1 MLHIFHVD
9 AGQMITLD
17 MNLAL
22 ETVGNLKNVIQE
34 ELNIAANKMVLLISG
49 GISLNNRMRVCSYS
63 AGTDT
68 NPIFLFSKSIIESP
82 IPPLPGLDSASES
95 DIEQKV
101 REHCD
106 MPVTFATVGK
116 RTQLAQHLLELA
128 RKHLSICE
136 NLVHDQHL
144 QQQGWAAVVANLE
157 DSTNSFRKAVVDSE
171 KQFRHYLKMRDFYI
185 KILKLED
192 PAEGEN
198 SDKKEDIRQSSVVFS
213 ISPEQQDDYLKRNP
227 SRIFFERDL
236 EVLKRIPVL
245 PSLLMPAAKT
255 FIENFKASI
264 REDEEASSSTSQT
277 SRVITLFDWINATK
291 KYGPL
296 DKLYEICCVGVQQID
311 KQLYQSLSKDFAEVI
326 KNADNIQM
334 KEIKGLGERLSGL
347 ETLMREAKK
356 LVKQQAELT
365 LSFVNNQSRASNT
378 KDPSV
383 LPDLCTSHK
392 KQLAMMASYHAQI
405 CDIRRRC
412 AKAKEELSINLYHR
426 LKWVM
431 YIEDRVTEAYYKM
444 DAYGSDIDKLKYN
457 IGLLQQMHM
466 CPTYYL
472 SALTEVVRRRTFS
485 QQFLL
490 WASELACRLLAIYN
504 EEVTRRKEFR
514 SQFQGHFLNVL
525 FPGMEDL
532 PPNFATQAP
541 PMFDMSLPPITQED
555 IDTLKTEIPDLADK
569 LNVPDTKSY
578 TNFFL
583 LNSLTRKEEETE
595 DTVGNE
601 EALKA
606 VEEKLIQAVNDVG
619 LASDLDKDILRCT
632 GSEPCLTTAVG
643 ITQHKELD
651 KGCESET
658 DTEEFEKVCQS
669 PPEPNF
675 DRNIPSL
682 RPHTQDAST
691 STEVSDNKTSLPPKK
706 PPRTFQ
712 QKPTQQEHSSCHT
725 QRTLS
730 VSSNTDSFTNIK
742 HPSLESIEEIS
753 NVRPTDSC
761 FNSHYHGNPVLRSKS
776 ISPHTPQSPQ
786 VNSPLG
792 HQTTQNLA
800 GVGDFSND
808 EFYIDESLPSSL
820 SIETGHSQG
829 SEFIKQLDTAHNVV
843 ALLQDNL
850 QISRTEHD
858 RLKNVLGKLHQL
870 AMEATL
876 DLRSELS
883 ALKTHVLATQNCTS
897 QYCDSL
903 TNSWENLIVLRE
915 QKEKDT
921 LESIT
926 KNHEDAIKELS
937 KREEENN
944 KQIENLLNDK
954 VSLENDLLKSR
965 ELLEE
970 LKENLV
976 KLNEENIKIKED
988 LQNQLLE
995 KDQEMNK
1002 LIKETSDRLVK
1013 DHKAEIEN
1021 IRSRFKLMTMERSP
1035 SDNTFEKSLD
1045 SNNLQSN
1052 STFLQQMKDNF
1063 DLEKEKAVN
1072 DAVEQERTTLMELM
1086 DNRIREIES
1095 KFLSEKNLALQD
1107 LAIKISEEKDK
1118 QIEVLME
1125 REKNLTLECIK
1136 YKGTIQQLAESA
1148 TESSDVELLK
1158 MISTLQSEKEALI
1171 EELENS
1177 KMSKDK
1183 SIDMST
1189 SVAVCE
1195 AKVDV
1200 TTSPMKRKDEKKS
1213 EYTQKGIINI
1223 ESCKPGDRVIVCW
1236 DKDHENFR
1244 VVQDKQHLYFLHS
1257 DYLEELGF
1265 EINENG
1271 PNKFFCIGEVINKE
1285 YCYAR
1290 KSDNRYKVPKCT
1302 KFFRVKVRPPTAL
1315 ARDVTQSLYQPSSSQ
1330 NTLRMTRSQS
1340 AASSYSEDDK
1350 PATQLP
1356 STYPISVILEGDQ
1369 IDGSDILQDR
1379 DICQDH
1385 CNIQEN
1391 KSEHESENN
1400 EKLVQ
1405 NRVQWPEQHFAE
1417 DSGIVENVEEVMAAF
1432 DNTPPVEGENKNT
1445 LDVCDRN
1452 FMVILIFGLVF
1463 YKIYEVFTQIQT

>member
-311 KQLYQSLSKDFAEVI
+311 KKLYQSLSKDFAEVI

-658 DTEEFEKVCQS
+658 DTEEFEKVSQS

-675 DRNIPSL
+675 DKNIPSP

-691 STEVSDNKTSLPPKK
+691 STE
-706 PPRTFQ
+706 
-712 QKPTQQEHSSCHT
+712 
-725 QRTLS
+725 
-730 VSSNTDSFTNIK
+730 
-742 HPSLESIEEIS
+742 
-753 NVRPTDSC
+753 
-761 FNSHYHGNPVLRSKS
+761 
-776 ISPHTPQSPQ
+776 
-786 VNSPLG
+786 
-792 HQTTQNLA
+792 
-800 GVGDFSND
+800 
-808 EFYIDESLPSSL
+808 
-820 SIETGHSQG
+820 
-829 SEFIKQLDTAHNVV
+829 
-843 ALLQDNL
+843 DNL

-970 LKENLV
+970 FKENLV
-976 KLNEENIKIKED
+976 KLKEENIKIKED

-1405 NRVQWPEQHFAE
+1405 NKVQWPEQHFAE

-1432 DNTPPVEGENKNT
+1432 DKTPPVEGENKNT